1 MSTSISDKVIQILYT
16 CNQNINIKKNSKF
29 LKDDIFF
36 LNQTL
41 QIGIFSCYEKHD
53 LLYHK
58 QRNFF
63 EIKRNYFAE
72 FKTLS
77 PTL

>member
-1 MSTSISDKVIQILYT
+1 MSTGISDKVIQILYM
-16 CNQNINIKKNSKF
+16 QPKYRHIKFFKSKF
-29 LKDDIFF
+29 IKDDIFF
-36 LNQTL
+36 NQTL

-63 EIKRNYFAE
+63 EIK
-72 FKTLS
+72 
-77 PTL
+77 